1 MFQSDP
7 VWKSRFAGD
16 SDVQGVEEL
25 GELGVVIRTLLRTVP
40 GAQWEVAREFRRRI
54 KNRLDAEK
62 IEIPFPQRT
71 VHVRHHASEAE
82 VPADQL

>member
-1 MFQSDP
+1 MSTA
-7 VWKSRFAGD
+7 WSFARC
-16 SDVQGVEEL
+16 SEPCRAR
-25 GELGVVIRTLLRTVP
+25 GE
-40 GAQWEVAREFRRRI
+40 AREFRRRI
-54 KNRLDAEK
+54 KNRSLDAEK